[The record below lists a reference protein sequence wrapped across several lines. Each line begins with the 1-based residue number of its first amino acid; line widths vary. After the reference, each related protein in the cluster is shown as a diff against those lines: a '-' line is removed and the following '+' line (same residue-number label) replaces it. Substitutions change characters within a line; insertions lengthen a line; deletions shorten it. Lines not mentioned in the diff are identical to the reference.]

1 MSMTSEGVHSLFSF
15 STIAKP
21 PTAYSSPPQL
31 TRLTELL
38 SCGKSVNGVHLQEDA
53 HKCNMKQFLC
63 AFNFL
68 KDLFK
73 NELCRPYRMPFLS
86 SKRFFQIPL
95 VSSLQSP
102 CFLTQPR
109 NMHVRLVGDSTL
121 VVDLV

>member
-31 TRLTELL
+31 TRLIELL

-73 NELCRPYRMPFLS
+73 MSFVGLTECLFSHQNAFFRYHSCHVCKVLAS
-86 SKRFFQIPL
+86 SH
-95 VSSLQSP
+95 SP
-102 CFLTQPR
+102 ETCML
-109 NMHVRLVGDSTL
+109 G
-121 VVDLV
+121 